1 MYKVPENELTLK
13 AVRKA
18 IFKIAES
25 VYFNTNTKNL
35 EPRFQKMCMVE
46 FAEYFANEY
55 AEDIYEVAKRSM
67 FPISNFSYY
76 SSDNQ
81 HIVAGQQLFDR
92 KAFNIMTLGTGSS
105 VIKQA
110 PSSEIHD
117 TPALFEEIL
126 LYMLDDGT
134 VYVVDSMYANLGN
147 NTDVK
152 YRKVR
157 NELHSQFSGI
167 TLEMFQTW
175 LLINRRR
182 LEHFDD

>member
-18 IFKIAES
+18 IFKIAEC
-25 VYFNTNTKNL
+25 VYFNTDTKNL

-81 HIVAGQQLFDR
+81 HIVAGQALFDR
-92 KAFNIMTLGTGSS
+92 QAFNFMPLSTGSS
-105 VIKQA
+105 IVKQA
-110 PSSEIHD
+110 PTSEVRD
-117 TPALFEEIL
+117 TPELYEEVL

-134 VYVVDSMYANLGN
+134 VYVVDSMTSFLGN
-147 NTDVK
+147 HTDVK

-157 NELHSQFSGI
+157 HELYPQFVGI

-182 LEHFDD
+182 LEHVDD